1 MENNS
6 HSWTSDES
14 HTNRKV
20 SDRISDMKK
29 RHIQELREAIQ
40 KYKVLNRRESKNLD
54 YSNLPSCC
62 NIIVFGPSKTGK
74 SSLIK

>member
-1 MENNS
+1 MEPYSQALNTDTSNS
-6 HSWTSDES
+6 SR
-14 HTNRKV
+14 NV

-40 KYKVLNRRESKNLD
+40 RYRVLNKRESKNLD
-54 YSNLPSCC
+54 YSNLPNCC
-62 NIIVFGPSKTGK
+62 NIIVFGPSKSGK

>member
-1 MENNS
+1 MEPYSQAVNNDAS
-6 HSWTSDES
+6 NSSR
-14 HTNRKV
+14 NV

-40 KYKVLNRRESKNLD
+40 RYRALNKRESKNLD
-54 YSNLPSCC
+54 YSNLPNCC
-62 NIIVFGPSKTGK
+62 NIIVFGPSKSGK